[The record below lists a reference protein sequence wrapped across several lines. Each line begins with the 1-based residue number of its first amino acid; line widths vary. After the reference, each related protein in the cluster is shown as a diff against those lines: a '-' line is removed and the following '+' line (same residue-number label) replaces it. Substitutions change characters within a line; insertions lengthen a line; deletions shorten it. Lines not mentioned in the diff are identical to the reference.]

1 VEGEL
6 TSKDV
11 NTQQVKCVDVYII
24 QPLTLFEVYH
34 VQELSIYNM
43 ISPSQE
49 TMINE
54 LLNIIKMLNILI

>member
-1 VEGEL
+1 M
-6 TSKDV
+6 
-11 NTQQVKCVDVYII
+11 CDVYII

-43 ISPSQE
+43 ISSSQE

-54 LLNIIKMLNILI
+54 LLTIIKMLNILI